1 MSDTTPRLQLP
12 LIGDHS
18 QKRIVMNAGLMRLE
32 SLVQASVLSRTTSAQ
47 PATPADGDSYI
58 LPASPTGAAWGT
70 LAAETFVR
78 VEGGIWA
85 TVTFPEGAIVYI
97 RSESVFLLRTVSGW
111 TAFEDAIKALANL
124 NRLGVGTT
132 PDAYNVLAM
141 KGPAALLSGKTVAE
155 GGSGDISLTINKEA
169 DGNSA
174 QLLLQKAYST
184 RAVLGLLGDNN
195 FGVKVSPDGSSW
207 RTALTINRFSGRVR
221 FGKTAYKTPPVPQRN
236 YVTGAAWLAS
246 TSAADN
252 SWYSICWASELGLF
266 CAVAISGTGN
276 RVMTSQDGITWTAR
290 TSAADNNWISVCWS
304 PELGLFC
311 AVANSGTGNRVM
323 TSPDGIIW
331 TARTSAADNDW
342 CSVCWAPELGLFC
355 AVAITGT
362 GNRVM
367 TSSNGTT
374 WTIRTSAAD
383 NSWYSV
389 CWAADLGL
397 FCAVALTGTGNRV
410 MTSPDGISWTTR
422 ASAADNN
429 WLSVCWSP
437 ELGLFCALANSGTGN
452 RIMTSS
458 DGITWTTRTS
468 AADNDWR
475 GLCWSSE
482 LGLFCAVA
490 GSGTGNRVMTS
501 ADGVTWTL
509 RTSAADNSWRGV
521 CWSPELG
528 LFSAV
533 GISGTGNRAMTSVSM
548 FKYPYRS

>member
-32 SLVQASVLSRTTSAQ
+32 SLVQAQAISRTLSAQ
-47 PATPADGDSYI
+47 PATPTDGDSYI

-70 LAAETFVR
+70 LAAGTFVR
-78 VEGGIWA
+78 AEGGVWE
-85 TVTFPEGAIVYI
+85 TVNFPEGAIIFVK
-97 RSESVFLLRTVSGW
+97 SEGVFLLRTASGW

-124 NRLGVGTT
+124 SRLGVGTT
-132 PDAYNVLAM
+132 ADAYNVLAM

-155 GGSGDISLTINKEA
+155 GGSGDISLTLNKEA

-174 QLLLQKAYST
+174 QILLQKGYST

-207 RTALTINRFSGRVR
+207 RAALMVNRFSGRVR
-221 FGKTAYKTPPVPQRN
+221 FGKAVYKTPPVPQRN
-236 YVTGAAWLAS
+236 YVTGAVWLAS

-276 RVMTSQDGITWTAR
+276 RVMTSPDGITWTAR

-304 PELGLFC
+304 PELALFC

-342 CSVCWAPELGLFC
+342 CSVCWSPELGLFC

-374 WTIRTSAAD
+374 WTVRTSAAD

-397 FCAVALTGTGNRV
+397 FL
-410 MTSPDGISWTTR
+410 
-422 ASAADNN
+422 
-429 WLSVCWSP
+429 
-437 ELGLFCALANSGTGN
+437 
-452 RIMTSS
+452 
-458 DGITWTTRTS
+458 
-468 AADNDWR
+468 R
-475 GLCWSSE
+475 GS
-482 LGLFCAVA
+482 
-490 GSGTGNRVMTS
+490 
-501 ADGVTWTL
+501 
-509 RTSAADNSWRGV
+509 
-521 CWSPELG
+521 
-528 LFSAV
+528 
-533 GISGTGNRAMTSVSM
+533 
-548 FKYPYRS
+548 PYRHGKPGHDVP